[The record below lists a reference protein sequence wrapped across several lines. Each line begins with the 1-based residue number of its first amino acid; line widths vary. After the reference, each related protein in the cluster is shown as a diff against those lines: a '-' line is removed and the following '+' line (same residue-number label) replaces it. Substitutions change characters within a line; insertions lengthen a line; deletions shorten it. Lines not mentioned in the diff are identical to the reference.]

1 MRYLTAEQISHNAE
15 KYNGRANRAAINR
28 AFRAQDESHLYPVCN
43 RFNVTERAIRRLRR
57 YERAGACIG
66 DGFEYALTL
75 ETEMSHIV
83 NVEA

>member
-1 MRYLTAEQISHNAE
+1 MKYLTAEQIAHNAE
-15 KYNGRANRAAINR
+15 KYNGRANRAAINKFYR
-28 AFRAQDESHLYPVCN
+28 KQDDSHLYPVFN

-66 DGFEYALTL
+66 DGLEYALTL
-75 ETEMSHIV
+75 ETELSHIV